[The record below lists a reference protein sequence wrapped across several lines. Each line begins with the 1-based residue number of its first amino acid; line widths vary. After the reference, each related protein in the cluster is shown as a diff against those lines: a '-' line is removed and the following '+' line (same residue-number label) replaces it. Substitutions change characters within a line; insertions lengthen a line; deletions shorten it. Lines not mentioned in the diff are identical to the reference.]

1 MDFLV
6 HSAKPCAYDEEIRAL
21 GCRVIPCTKPSRAWS
36 YPGNFLRA
44 LATHGPYDVVH
55 SHVHAFSG
63 YVLRL
68 AHRAGV
74 RGRIAHGHSDSRA
87 RRRRLPALRRV
98 YLAAAL
104 REIRRHATAG
114 LAASPGAAES
124 LFGPFWR
131 AQPGRR
137 VLCYG
142 CDFAPFRQPI
152 DRQAVRNQLG
162 FGPDHLVIG
171 HVGRFCEPKNHV
183 FWIDVAAEAA
193 LREPRARFLLVGDG
207 PLRSAVEQRVAQ
219 LGLAPRFRFTGVRA
233 DVPRLLRGAMDVML
247 FPSLWEGLPLA
258 IIEAQAAGLCSV
270 VSPAVCEEAIVAEP
284 LVRRLSLQQ
293 PAAAWARAALAAAH
307 ARPDHSASAGLALM
321 ERSPFTIR
329 ACVKSLAAIYQDQD
343 SRRQNLQAA

>member
-1 MDFLV
+1 
-6 HSAKPCAYDEEIRAL
+6 
-21 GCRVIPCTKPSRAWS
+21 
-36 YPGNFLRA
+36 
-44 LATHGPYDVVH
+44 
-55 SHVHAFSG
+55 
-63 YVLRL
+63 
-68 AHRAGV
+68 
-74 RGRIAHGHSDSRA
+74 
-87 RRRRLPALRRV
+87 
-98 YLAAAL
+98 
-104 REIRRHATAG
+104 
-114 LAASPGAAES
+114 

-142 CDFAPFRQPI
+142 CDFAPVRQPI

-193 LREPRARFLLVGDG
+193 LREPRARFLLVGYG

-321 ERSPFTIR
+321 ERSPVTIR